1 MNDELQTNY
10 DYDNRITPD
19 GKNHLEAIPTL
30 SYCEKKVNLCYN
42 EVKRYRKDDD
52 LCLVV
57 TARLSLMTP
66 AGI

>member
-1 MNDELQTNY
+1 MAKTTSKQSPRL
-10 DYDNRITPD
+10 
-19 GKNHLEAIPTL
+19 TL

-52 LCLVV
+52 LWLVV

>member
-1 MNDELQTNY
+1 MAKTISKQSPRL
-10 DYDNRITPD
+10 
-19 GKNHLEAIPTL
+19 TL

-52 LCLVV
+52 LYLVV

>member
-1 MNDELQTNY
+1 MNYKRTTIMIIGSRLMAKTTSKQSP
-10 DYDNRITPD
+10 R
-19 GKNHLEAIPTL
+19 LTL

>member
-1 MNDELQTNY
+1 MLTERTTTLLVSIFYFQKCQTR
-10 DYDNRITPD
+10 D
-19 GKNHLEAIPTL
+19 
-30 SYCEKKVNLCYN
+30 CEKKVNLCYN

>member
-1 MNDELQTNY
+1 MNYKRTTIMIIGSRLMA
-10 DYDNRITPD
+10 
-19 GKNHLEAIPTL
+19 KNISKQSPRLTL

>member
-1 MNDELQTNY
+1 MAKTISKQS
-10 DYDNRITPD
+10 P
-19 GKNHLEAIPTL
+19 HLTL
-30 SYCEKKVNLCYN
+30 SYCEKKVTLCYN